1 MWQRL
6 EGCLKEKFTN
16 LSCESI
22 LGLFDV
28 SPPSK
33 IENCVP
39 SIFDLN
45 HEISEFNFKCIDLCE
60 GSIYLYGIK
69 PCITTGP
76 YLKGEGGYVYLSSI
90 LI

>member
-1 MWQRL
+1 LWQRL
-6 EGCLKEKFTN
+6 EVTSEYTNLSCESILGLFTN

-22 LGLFDV
+22 LGRFDV

-45 HEISEFNFKCIDLCE
+45 HKISEFNFKCIDLCE
-60 GSIYLYGIK
+60 GSIYLHGNK
-69 PCITTGP
+69 PCITISGP
-76 YLKGEGGYVYLSSI
+76 
-90 LI
+90 

>member
-6 EGCLKEKFTN
+6 EGFFKVKFTN
-16 LSCESI
+16 LSCERI

-39 SIFDLN
+39 SIFDLK
-45 HEISEFNFKCIDLCE
+45 HKISAFNFKCIDLCE
-60 GSIYLYGIK
+60 GRIYLHGNK
-69 PCITTGP
+69 PSLTIPGP
-76 YLKGEGGYVYLSSI
+76 
-90 LI
+90 